1 MTVNKFLMPALVIV
15 TLLGSVVVANA
26 TGDWSVSGRE
36 MIDTQNLAA
45 GADVRGWMTLEQLSQ
60 GFGIPLAELYSTLV
74 VPADVAP
81 DTALK
86 NLESILPD
94 FEVSSV
100 REVIDDYLGNPSP
113 VQSSSEA
120 MSEDSATLEDGSQ
133 NPGQVVEPPAPTE
146 SVIELL
152 INPDPSPLM
161 SGGRLAASE
170 IKGRHTLQE
179 ISEQCQVPVD
189 GLLSAL
195 GLNRDVDL
203 SSKIKDLTGQG
214 KIGDIQDVRD
224 IVTLLQEG

>member
-15 TLLGSVVVANA
+15 TLLGSVVVAKA

-36 MIDTQNLAA
+36 MIDMQNLAA

-60 GFGIPLAELYSTLV
+60 GFGIPLVDLYSTLAI
-74 VPADVAP
+74 PADVAS

-86 NLESILPD
+86 DLESILPD

-100 REVIDDYLGNPSP
+100 REVIDNYLDSPSP
-113 VQSSSEA
+113 VQSSSEIL
-120 MSEDSATLEDGSQ
+120 SEDSAALENSSQ
-133 NPGQVVEPPAPTE
+133 NQEQVVEPSASSE
-146 SVIELL
+146 GAVEHS
-152 INPDPSPLM
+152 NDPDQSPLI
-161 SGGRLAASE
+161 SGGRLAGSG
-170 IKGRHTLQE
+170 IKGRHSLQE

-189 GLLSAL
+189 ELLPAL

-224 IVTLLQEG
+224 IVTLFQEG